1 MSKWG
6 GAGDRSYR
14 FEVETDGTLTLLLVP
29 SVNIGGTTVMNS
41 NTWYHAAVTVGQSS
55 NEVRLYL
62 DGTEEDSNLSYA
74 GGLVNTTASFN
85 LGRREQPSQW
95 FDGNLDEA
103 RVSSIVRPAGWLSA
117 SFNNQF
123 STAAFYSVAGQ
134 EANQSVDITIH
145 VHHTA
150 TDGTG
155 ATLITSASTT
165 IDGNTADPL
174 AFDVGNDAIGQT
186 FTSAD
191 PRLLRVQVE
200 VTAAN
205 NGGSFVIDY
214 DGPCA
219 SNACSSLDTP
229 VVVVPEF
236 GLIFGAFALLIPV
249 AMGGIWR
256 RRRRNRTRAHD
267 KGANAARLA
276 HDPIAHSQKLA
287 EPPQSLASAVSRRS
301 TG

>member
-1 MSKWG
+1 MSFITKWG

-74 GGLVNTTASFN
+74 GALVNTTASLN
-85 LGRREQPSQW
+85 LGRREEPSQW

-103 RVSSIVRPAGWLSA
+103 RMSSTVRPAGWLGT
-117 SFNNQF
+117 SFNNQDSPATF
-123 STAAFYSVAGQ
+123 YNTASQ
-134 EANQSVDITIH
+134 EAYQSVDITIH

-150 TDGTG
+150 TDGSG

-165 IDGNTADPL
+165 IYGNTADPL

-191 PRLLRVQVE
+191 PRFLRVQVE
-200 VTAAN
+200 VSAVN
-205 NGGSFVIDY
+205 GGGSFVMDY

-219 SNACSSLDTP
+219 SNECSSLDTP
-229 VVVVPEF
+229 VVVVPEY
-236 GLIFGAFALLIPV
+236 GLIFGAFAVLIPV
-249 AMGGIWR
+249 AMGSIWR
-256 RRRRNRTRAHD
+256 RRRKRRLDPAGKARATRYP
-267 KGANAARLA
+267 L
-276 HDPIAHSQKLA
+276 AHSQN
-287 EPPQSLASAVSRRS
+287 QSQIGRSLADAADRGS
-301 TG
+301 TQ